1 MRDSERLWVELE
13 PLRRLSAARLRA
25 WGDLLFPGEA
35 RLTSYWEQRWIAGK
49 SEAYT
54 ASAALRPAMVLR
66 CEVCNRESFAG
77 YTEEMA
83 ELRLTFE
90 VIAARIE
97 REAAEKLSG
106 YGCGCVARLTQ
117 EEPEAFDV
125 SVAMILLERPDL
137 G

>member
-1 MRDSERLWVELE
+1 MRESERLWVELE
-13 PLRRLSAARLRA
+13 PLRKLSAARLRA
-25 WGDLLFPGEA
+25 WCDILFPGEV

-66 CEVCNRESFAG
+66 CEGCNKESFAG

-83 ELRLTFE
+83 TERLTFE
-90 VIAARIE
+90 VIAKRVE
-97 REAAEKLSG
+97 REAARKLSD
-106 YGCGCVARLTQ
+106 YGCECVAPLEQ
-117 EEPEAFDV
+117 DDPMAFDV

-137 G
+137 V